1 MTDQASQTSDLPR
14 DANVLTIKVLRE
26 QAAELPMDAFA
37 AFIGTPVLVSA
48 PPSVDLDDD
57 WSFRTGSYTAVRDDE
72 SGVVFDLGDDHEVRP
87 LKKRAESLFKDT
99 ILVGRTDSCD
109 VVVRDASISKLH
121 ARIRIRDNGAT
132 YIVTDAGS
140 SNGTFV
146 DKQRLAPEEEMQLP
160 DAGILMLG
168 SRVFHVLSP
177 ERLWR
182 LLEKL
187 SHTHR

>member
-1 MTDQASQTSDLPR
+1 
-14 DANVLTIKVLRE
+14 
-26 QAAELPMDAFA
+26 MDAFA